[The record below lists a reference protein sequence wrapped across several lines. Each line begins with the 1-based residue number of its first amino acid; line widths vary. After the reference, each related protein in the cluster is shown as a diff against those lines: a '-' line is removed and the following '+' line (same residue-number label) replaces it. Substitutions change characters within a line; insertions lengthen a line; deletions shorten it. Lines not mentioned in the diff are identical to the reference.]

1 MRTKHIA
8 IGGDHGGF
16 DLKTELIPYLCSLGH
31 RVTDCGARD
40 KSPVDYPR
48 IAFSVAS
55 RVAAGECDCGII
67 IDGAGIGSCM
77 TANKVKGVRAAACYN
92 EALAKNCRE
101 HNNANVLTLGAG
113 QTDAALARKIID
125 LFLTTDCTADRHLR
139 RAQLINDLDQHR
151 LTPNPKEESVD
162 LSPQDIEKIARRVKE
177 IISSGG
183 AGTAH
188 AGGTGT
194 PDAKTLANMIDH
206 TCLKPDATKADIK
219 KLCEEAVQHHFYSV
233 CVNSTFAPYAYSLI
247 KGSTVKLCCVVGFPL
262 GAQPPQ
268 IKALE
273 ARQAIRD
280 GAGEIDMVINIGALK
295 DKNFELVERDIRA
308 VVEACKERSVL
319 SKVILETCLLTDGEK
334 VKACELSMKARA
346 DYVKTSTG
354 FSKGGATAEDIALM
368 ARTVAPARM
377 GVKASGGVRTYDDA
391 MKMIQAGA
399 TRIGASSSVGIIN
412 KVKPES
418 EGRY

>member
-8 IGGDHGGF
+8 IGSDHGGY
-16 DLKTELIPYLCSLGH
+16 DLKAELIIHLRSQGH
-31 RVTDCGARD
+31 LVTDCGARD

-48 IAFSVAS
+48 IALSVAV
-55 RVAAGECDCGII
+55 RVASGECDCGII

-77 TANKVKGVRAAACYN
+77 AANKVKGIRAAACYS

-101 HNNANVLTLGAG
+101 HNDANILTLGAG
-113 QTDAALARKIID
+113 QTDTALARKIID
-125 LFLTTDCTADRHLR
+125 LFLNTDCTADRHLR
-139 RAQLINDLDQHR
+139 RVQLINDLDQHR

-183 AGTAH
+183 AYDSP
-188 AGGTGT
+188 GGTT
-194 PDAKTLANMIDH
+194 APDARTLANMIDH
-206 TCLKPDATKADIK
+206 TCLKPDATRSDIK
-219 KLCEEAVQHHFYSV
+219 KLCEEAMQHHFYSV
-233 CVNSTFAPYAYSLI
+233 CVNSTFAPFAHSII
-247 KGSTVKLCCVVGFPL
+247 KGSAVKLCCVVGFPL

-280 GAGEIDMVINIGALK
+280 GANEIDMVINIGALK
-295 DKNFELVERDIRA
+295 DRNFELVERDIRA

-319 SKVILETCLLTDGEK
+319 CKVILETCLLTDEEK
-334 VKACELSMKARA
+334 VKACKLSMKARA

-354 FSKGGATAEDIALM
+354 FSKGGATVDDIALM
-368 ARTVAPARM
+368 ARTVAPAKM
-377 GVKASGGVRTYDDA
+377 GVKASGGVRTYEDA
-391 MKMIQAGA
+391 MNMIRAGA
-399 TRIGASSSVGIIN
+399 TRIGASSSVGIID
-412 KVKPES
+412 KVKPQS